1 MTDSVGKLIQAGE
14 LDIGDIVPIVITP
27 TGNQYDCE
35 IVQVSCPA
43 CGETFKGTKR
53 DAGGFIAGHQAYHE
67 FENIQDLMIKSMG
80 GI

>member
-1 MTDSVGKLIQAGE
+1 MTDRVGELIQAGE
-14 LDIGDIVPIVITP
+14 LDIGDIVPIVITR
-27 TGNQYDCE
+27 TGIQYDCE

-67 FENIQDLMIKSMG
+67 FENVQDLMIKSMG